1 MEELFKDFLFT
12 KNYLVAGGDNSN
24 EEESALL
31 CTALMAKYGYNVVK
45 GNNLITRDVF
55 TYVASKVDEEPVE
68 PFYRGF
74 PESVEKLCPEEFLF
88 DQLFSYYKS
97 YGLGDFS
104 EEQHSVLE
112 EPVKRLTLLKSFT
125 VKNVVVLTETEAR
138 EILIQAVKDLCKGS
152 RPLSTSQYD
161 VVYAFVKEY
170 NILPEIKSSNTT
182 IKLLLDTKNIYLSD
196 NLNISEFPK
205 IVEEL
210 NYTTYKNTNI
220 KKLNL
225 KNQDRKFLKSIL
237 SRMLSLAEN
246 ADMYQCIEKRSVWKG
261 ILHHLHFTDNKL
273 QSSIYADY
281 IQSHSGHFQE
291 LIDSDQITS
300 AIRYLKRTK
309 GSSAV
314 MRNADYI
321 LSRCEGLS
329 TITKLEVMDI
339 LEEVAANSNNI
350 VLLQMLN
357 HYTTFD
363 RGIRSY
369 SFTKFNLKKSHTQ
382 TREEW
387 KTSKTKELTSQD
399 ITDMKDILL
408 NALYDH
414 LRGVDVGKVYIDP
427 VFRKVALPLDMA
439 ASNSG
444 VGSLPSGS
452 RIAIPEGAIV
462 RAFTYWEKVN
472 DIDLSAMLYDED
484 MNVAGEFSWR
494 SYASNGAASSGFI
507 FSGDQTCGYKGG
519 SEYFDFNLETIQKRN
534 PMARYIVLN
543 DNVFSRVNFSDC
555 YCKAGFMLRDKFNS
569 GEAFEP
575 KTVQTSY
582 LVNAQSTFCHLFA
595 IDIKT
600 RELVWLNIN
609 KNSSA
614 AVGGTESGSYLKKYM
629 TIAESLNIYDTLS
642 HLGIHHTDNI
652 EECVNKKDLII
663 IPEKQ
668 DLNTK
673 ADIITLQDME
683 KINKYLES

>member
-12 KNYLVAGGDNSN
+12 KNYLVADNHSSS

-31 CTALMAKYGYNVVK
+31 CTALMAKYGYNTVK
-45 GNNLITRDVF
+45 GGNLVTRDVF
-55 TYVASKVDEEPVE
+55 TYVAGKVDEKPVE

-97 YGLGDFS
+97 YGLEDFS

-112 EPVKRLTLLKSFT
+112 EPVKRVALLKSFT
-125 VKNVVVLTETEAR
+125 VKNVMVLTETEAR
-138 EILIQAVKDLCKGS
+138 ETLVQIVKDLCKGS
-152 RPLSTSQYD
+152 RPLNVDQYG
-161 VVYAFVKEY
+161 VVCAFVKEY
-170 NILPEIKSSNTT
+170 NILPEIKSSNTV

-210 NYTTYKNTNI
+210 NYANYNNTNI

-225 KNQDRKFLKSIL
+225 KNQDRKFLKAVL

-246 ADMYQCIEKRSVWKG
+246 ADMYQCLEKRDIWKG
-261 ILHHLHFTDNKL
+261 ILHHLHFTDDKL

-291 LIDSDQITS
+291 LLNNDQITS
-300 AIRYLKRTK
+300 AIRHLKRVK

-314 MRNADYI
+314 MRSADYI
-321 LSRCEGLS
+321 LSRCEGLP
-329 TITKLEVMDI
+329 TTTKLEVMDI
-339 LEEVAANSNNI
+339 LEEIAANSNNI

-357 HYTTFD
+357 HYATFD
-363 RGIRSY
+363 RGARSY
-369 SFTKFNLKKSHTQ
+369 SFTKFNLKKNHTQ

-387 KTSKTKELTSQD
+387 EASKTKELSSQD
-399 ITDMKDILL
+399 IAEMKDILL
-408 NALYDH
+408 DALYDH
-414 LRGVDVGKVYIDP
+414 LRKVDVGKVYIDP
-427 VFRKVALPLDMA
+427 AFKKIALPLNMA

-484 MNVAGEFSWR
+484 MNVVGEFSWR
-494 SYASNGAASSGFI
+494 SYASMGAASSGFV

-519 SEYFDFNLETIQKRN
+519 SEYFDFDLETIQKKN
-534 PMARYIVLN
+534 PEARYIVLN
-543 DNVFSRVNFSDC
+543 DNVYSRVNFSDC
-555 YCKAGFMLRDKFNS
+555 YCKAGFMLRDSFKS

-582 LVNAQSTFCHLFA
+582 LVTAKSTYCHLFA
-595 IDIKT
+595 IDMKT
-600 RELVWLNIN
+600 REIVWLNVN

-614 AVGGTESGSYLKKYM
+614 AVGGIESGSYLKKYM
-629 TIAESLNIYDTLS
+629 KLAESLNIYDTFS
-642 HLGIHHTDNI
+642 HLGIRADSL
-652 EECVNKKDLII
+652 EDCADKRDLIL
-663 IPEKQ
+663 IPDRQE
-668 DLNTK
+668 LTTK

-683 KINKYLES
+683 KINKYLEA